1 MILLFIAL
9 ASAQVEQPSP
19 TPAPAPTSATNNA
32 APSPEGFV
40 IGVDTVATVTT
51 KLGQPQNM
59 SSSSDGNTTLIYLS
73 NKAHVKAATFIP
85 FVGGFVGGAKGHQTT
100 KIFIFGRDGA
110 LLSYSTNASNVDC
123 NLHFAGY
130 GCH

>member
-9 ASAQVEQPSP
+9 ASAQVDQPIA
-19 TPAPAPTSATNNA
+19 APATSPVPINSL

-40 IGVDTVATVTT
+40 IGTDTVATVTA
-51 KLGQPQNM
+51 KLGQPQNL
-59 SSSSDGNTTLIYLS
+59 SSSSDGNTTLIYVS

-100 KIFIFGRDGA
+100 KIFVFGRDGA
-110 LLSYSTNASNVDC
+110 LLSYSTNATNVDC
-123 NLHFAGY
+123 NLHLAGY